1 MLPSTTKRRAIDQP
15 VRPTGGWWRSGEAQA
30 ALPGLIKI
38 VADWRPDLVVRETC
52 EFGSLIAAEGAGIP
66 QVEVAVTVLE
76 ELAATRG
83 LNDRG

>member
-1 MLPSTTKRRAIDQP
+1 
-15 VRPTGGWWRSGEAQA
+15 
-30 ALPGLIKI
+30 LIKI
-38 VADWRPDLVVRETC
+38 MADWRPDLVVRETC